1 MPSSAAS
8 SWPWPASSR
17 GEGTSS
23 PASPHRHRVRPRPSP
38 PRVSVKRALAPHVGP
53 AAGGPSVPALAL
65 LPNGKHLFGLGEIRF
80 HMETTDGAPEEG
92 WGCGDGHRVGRGAGL
107 PGRSPR
113 GSYTGFPKQKG
124 SWCRERGAASAA
136 GAGELDRPAACP
148 LRPCRAVEKGSGP
161 RPTPS
166 PSHLPS
172 DHWMEAG
179 SAEGALPEP
188 VETCSFCF
196 PERRQPTQ
204 ESAGGPGTP
213 GGAARSGRWGRLGR
227 TAIGQPC
234 ARAPQGGL
242 EVLCAP
248 AEEGGPTS

>member
-38 PRVSVKRALAPHVGP
+38 PRVSVKRALALHVGP

-113 GSYTGFPKQKG
+113 RSYTGFPKQKG

-136 GAGELDRPAACP
+136 GGGGTRPPRRVSPPSVQGGREGVRAKANAIALSPSLRSLDGSWKRGGRVARAGGDVQLLLPGAQAAHPGERGRARDPRRRALWEVGAPRPDRDRTAVRARPAR
-148 LRPCRAVEKGSGP
+148 RP
-161 RPTPS
+161 
-166 PSHLPS
+166 
-172 DHWMEAG
+172 
-179 SAEGALPEP
+179 
-188 VETCSFCF
+188 
-196 PERRQPTQ
+196 
-204 ESAGGPGTP
+204 
-213 GGAARSGRWGRLGR
+213 
-227 TAIGQPC
+227 
-234 ARAPQGGL
+234 
-242 EVLCAP
+242 
-248 AEEGGPTS
+248 

>member
-65 LPNGKHLFGLGEIRF
+65 LPNGKHLLGLGEIRF
-80 HMETTDGAPEEG
+80 HMETTDRAPEEG
-92 WGCGDGHRVGRGAGL
+92 WGSGDGHRVGRGA
-107 PGRSPR
+107 PR
-113 GSYTGFPKQKG
+113 GVPTQPSP
-124 SWCRERGAASAA
+124 SRRGA
-136 GAGELDRPAACP
+136 GAGRGGCLCGGDGGTRPP
-148 LRPCRAVEKGSGP
+148 GRVSPPCGAVEKGSGP

-213 GGAARSGRWGRLGR
+213 GAARSGRWGRLGR
-227 TAIGQPC
+227 TTIGQPC
-234 ARAPQGGL
+234 ARAPEGGL